1 MQQNTPEIVE
11 RTSKLTRRVL
21 APNPGPM
28 TLDGT
33 NSYLI
38 SGAAADEDAGKGDR
52 LVVVDPGPLADEHLR
67 TLAEAGTIELVL
79 LTHRHADHS
88 AARSV
93 FSELTGAPV
102 RAFDPNLCI
111 AAEPLADGE
120 ELRVAGARIQVVH
133 TPGHTSDSVCFFLP
147 DDGDH
152 GAMLTGD
159 TILGRG
165 TTIIDDPD
173 GTLGDYFA
181 SLSTLAEFGAAR
193 VLPAHGPALQNL
205 AGVCHEYLRHRELRL
220 DQIRRV
226 LAELGNDASVHAV
239 TNVVYADTDASVRFA
254 AEASVRAQLTYLRGQ
269 RD

>member
-1 MQQNTPEIVE
+1 MQQDASEIGE
-11 RTSKLTRRVL
+11 RTSGRTRRVR
-21 APNPGPM
+21 APNPGLM

-38 SGAAADEDAGKGDR
+38 DGSDAVSANGASDR
-52 LVVVDPGPLADEHLR
+52 VVVVDPGPLDEEHLR
-67 TLAEAGTIELVL
+67 TLAAAGTVELVL

-88 AARSV
+88 AARSR
-93 FSELTGAPV
+93 FAELTGAPV
-102 RAFDPNLCI
+102 RAFDAALCI
-111 AAEPLADGE
+111 AAEPLTDGE
-120 ELRVAGARIQVVH
+120 ELRVGGTRITVIH

-173 GTLGDYFA
+173 GTLHDYLV
-181 SLSTLAEFGAAR
+181 SLSALAEFGPAR
-193 VLPAHGPALQNL
+193 VLPAHGPAHPNL
-205 AGVCHEYLRHRELRL
+205 AEICDDYLRHRELRL

-226 LAELGNDASVHAV
+226 LAELGQDAPVQAV
-239 TNVVYADTDASVRFA
+239 TDAVYGDTNASVRFA

-269 RD
+269 SG